1 MTLTA
6 VRRIP
11 PSSFIAIH
19 LPTPLLASSKRP
31 SEEPSAGNNPFSPI
45 SFYILTSLPFLEEDE
60 EDDEVV
66 ETRAA
71 KRRHVIRSSRDKD
84 HLSPDV
90 PEGSK
95 DNRRRRDSRLKPQPS
110 DVLPVKAPI
119 KPHSSSGKKYSAK
132 ASKDAV

>member
-66 ETRAA
+66 ETRTA

-84 HLSPDV
+84 HLSPDI

-95 DNRRRRDSRLKPQPS
+95 DSRRRRPKLQAADVPSVKPS
-110 DVLPVKAPI
+110 I
-119 KPHSSSGKKYSAK
+119 KPHSSSGKRFSAK
-132 ASKDAV
+132 ASKDVV

>member
-45 SFYILTSLPFLEEDE
+45 SFYLLTSLPFLEEDE

-95 DNRRRRDSRLKPQPS
+95 DNRRRHPKLQAADIPSVKPS
-110 DVLPVKAPI
+110 I
-119 KPHSSSGKKYSAK
+119 KPHSSSGKRFSAK
-132 ASKDAV
+132 ASKDVV

>member
-19 LPTPLLASSKRP
+19 LPTPFLASSKRP
-31 SEEPSAGNNPFSPI
+31 SEEPSAGINPFSPI
-45 SFYILTSLPFLEEDE
+45 SFYLLTSLPFLEEDE

-71 KRRHVIRSSRDKD
+71 KRWHVIRSSRDKD

-95 DNRRRRDSRLKPQPS
+95 DNRRRRPKLQAADVPSVKPS
-110 DVLPVKAPI
+110 I
-119 KPHSSSGKKYSAK
+119 KPHSSSGKRFSAK
-132 ASKDAV
+132 ASKDVV